1 MGQSELAI
9 GEGGIVDAGL
19 GLLDGKRLF
28 DPQAFFLGVGKGA
41 EGGRV
46 VLGQGEHGGVTFGEF
61 GFHLI
66 EADDVGDFHGPCLGS
81 GEAHAEENKTV
92 PAHDVHG
99 AFFTFCI
106 HVINQ
111 PKIGLAETI
120 GFQEV
125 TNGLHNMLVF
135 LPKRL
140 RHLKAGDG
148 GNPLAVD
155 VVQFDGN
162 EGGNG
167 GGKALVRVGHDQNS
181 YPFIFF
187 SKSAMTFM
195 MSAASPS
202 MIASMALAISFS
214 VFSEKALSFF
224 SSYSVLFSK
233 AEKSKQLRMS

>member
-1 MGQSELAI
+1 MY
-9 GEGGIVDAGL
+9 
-19 GLLDGKRLF
+19 
-28 DPQAFFLGVGKGA
+28 
-41 EGGRV
+41 
-46 VLGQGEHGGVTFGEF
+46 
-61 GFHLI
+61 
-66 EADDVGDFHGPCLGS
+66 
-81 GEAHAEENKTV
+81 AEENKTV
-92 PAHDVHG
+92 PAHDEHG
-99 AFFTFCI
+99 KSASCGVCIFT
-106 HVINQ
+106 Q
-111 PKIGLAETI
+111 PKIGLSEI
-120 GFQEV
+120 VRFQQV
-125 TNGLHNMLVF
+125 ANVPHDMLVF

-224 SSYSVLFSK
+224 SSYSALFSK